1 MNHPCVPIDEKF
13 QRIALPE
20 HVSERPCPGLKT
32 LNELGVGTEQE
43 KPLLN
48 EHLARWGFG
57 CCGKEIFHKHKHVI
71 LRKQIFIQVFFF
83 SLPAYAHANVALHV
97 RMMCRHAVDY
107 YCYFRMFDG
116 YLSRS
121 GI

>member
-1 MNHPCVPIDEKF
+1 MNHPCVLIDEKS

-43 KPLLN
+43 KPFLN

-71 LRKQIFIQVFFF
+71 FKEADFHSGFFF
-83 SLPAYAHANVALHV
+83 PLPSQHMHVPTLH
-97 RMMCRHAVDY
+97 
-107 YCYFRMFDG
+107 FT
-116 YLSRS
+116 
-121 GI
+121 